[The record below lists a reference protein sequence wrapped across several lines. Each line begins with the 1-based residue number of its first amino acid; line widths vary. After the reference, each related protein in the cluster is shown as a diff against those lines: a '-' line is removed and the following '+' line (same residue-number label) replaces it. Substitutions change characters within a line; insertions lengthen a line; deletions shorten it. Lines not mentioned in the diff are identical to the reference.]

1 MGERRRGRL
10 LRAASGAALVALAS
24 AALPAGCSE
33 APRAPPAVNT
43 IVVALHGA
51 RADLLE
57 ELAASGGAPT
67 FAAWRAAAG
76 WRGERR
82 VDTVERA
89 AAAAELDALLANW
102 LGPAE
107 AAPDRARARFVSHS
121 DLAHRGDPSEAAPA
135 LAEFGRDLAGAKAAP
150 LELTRDAQ
158 ATAAAA
164 ARWLADAASPFTLLL
179 QFEAGA
185 CTSDAP
191 LPPRDL
197 DGPALRERARATLLG
212 VDRALAPLVELLA
225 RGGRDRRTRI
235 VVATTGGE
243 AQGEE
248 GAFGPRHDLPAVRR
262 ALLWRI
268 EPGGATALPPPPI
281 RSTASAD
288 PPLPAASLDPRALP
302 LAWVAPPRPAEPEE
316 ARARLALL
324 PPSLRGA
331 SPRLAERE
339 WATLLELSDPT
350 AEEAARRTELA
361 ARFAAPSDRAELRE
375 LRLLTRFARGEL
387 APGLATAERLSLARR
402 ALALAPW
409 YFPAARTAASL
420 LQAKGDP
427 LGALAQ
433 LESFGAEAPLA
444 PAAAAEFAALLAT
457 TRKNLETALPSGRR

>member
-1 MGERRRGRL
+1 MGERGRGRF
-10 LRAASGAALVALAS
+10 LRAALGATAVALAGAALPL
-24 AALPAGCSE
+24 GCSD

-43 IVVALHGA
+43 IIVALHGA

-82 VDTVERA
+82 VDTVVRA
-89 AAAAELDALLANW
+89 AAAAELEALLAEW

-107 AAPDRARARFVSHS
+107 TAPDRARARFVSHS
-121 DLAHRGDPSEAAPA
+121 DLARRGEPPEAAPA

-150 LELTRDAQ
+150 LELTRDAE

-164 ARWLADAASPFTLLL
+164 GRWLADAASPFTLLL

-185 CTSDAP
+185 CTSDAA
-191 LPPRDL
+191 LPPHDL
-197 DGPALRERARATLLG
+197 DGAALRERARATLLRL
-212 VDRALAPLVELLA
+212 DRALAPLVELLA
-225 RGGRDRRTRI
+225 RGGRERRTRL

-243 AQGEE
+243 ALGEE

-268 EPGGATALPPPPI
+268 EPGGTTALPPPPI
-281 RSTASAD
+281 RSTAATD
-288 PPLPAASLDPRALP
+288 PPLSAASLDPRTLP
-302 LAWVAPPRPAEPEE
+302 LAWVAPPRPADPEE

-324 PPSLRGA
+324 PSSLRGA
-331 SPRLAERE
+331 SPRLAELE
-339 WATLLELSDPT
+339 WAALLELSEPT
-350 AEEAARRTELA
+350 ADEAARRAELA
-361 ARFAAPSDRAELRE
+361 ARYAPPSERAELRE
-375 LRLLTRFARGEL
+375 LRVLTRFARGEL
-387 APGLATAERLSLARR
+387 LPGLPTAERLSLARR

-433 LESFGAEAPLA
+433 LEQFGAEAPLA
-444 PAAAAEFAALLAT
+444 PDAAAEFATLLAT
-457 TRKNLETALPSGRR
+457 TQKNLETALPSGRR